1 MATLFLGCQ
10 ITLELD
16 SSIPFKKKSALKQS
30 VIQYGGI
37 VSFIVTKK
45 VCNPLSIFMGVY
57 TVTEPCHS
65 APIYFIDYTFSCE

>member
-1 MATLFLGCQ
+1 MYDHAYKRLSPSLGVFTPIMENLDSLFLGCQ

-45 VCNPLSIFMGVY
+45 VI
-57 TVTEPCHS
+57 
-65 APIYFIDYTFSCE
+65 